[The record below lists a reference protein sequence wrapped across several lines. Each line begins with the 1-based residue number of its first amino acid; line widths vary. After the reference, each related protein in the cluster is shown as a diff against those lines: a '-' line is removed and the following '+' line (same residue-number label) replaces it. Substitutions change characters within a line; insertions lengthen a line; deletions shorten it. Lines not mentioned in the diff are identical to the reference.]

1 MECPVENTFFIKKR
15 GVASEV
21 PFLERVGVTPLV
33 GGTPL
38 AGVTPLVVLKEVTS
52 PMGYVAGYVTCCGTG
67 YVTKKYLVFNFATV
81 IPRTSVAMINLFV
94 PAKIAKTREP
104 SFVKIQA
111 SKIFGSIRGA
121 EEFPG
126 GLALVGLTT
135 SSPNAQPV

>member
-52 PMGYVAGYVTCCGTG
+52 PMGYVTCFGTG
-67 YVTKKYLVFNFATV
+67 YVTKNT
-81 IPRTSVAMINLFV
+81 
-94 PAKIAKTREP
+94 
-104 SFVKIQA
+104 
-111 SKIFGSIRGA
+111 
-121 EEFPG
+121 
-126 GLALVGLTT
+126 
-135 SSPNAQPV
+135 